1 MLRISFWQ
9 PLSDRTRVVALC
21 ASVLLIAISARAS
34 AQRLDGF
41 NVVAA
46 PGHPFG
52 SATAHQA
59 LDAARQLGAKTVAI
73 IPFLWQPNP
82 SSAEVVRGT
91 DMVDEELRTAIREV
105 RALGFSVIVKPHVW
119 VPGSWAGAIEPRSEA
134 DWRAWFERYGDEI
147 DHIARIAAAEGADV
161 FAIGTELTR
170 TSKRPEWIALI
181 AAIRS
186 VFPRT
191 LTYVAHNPEE
201 ADSVRFWNLLD
212 AIGVSLYPPLGVD
225 EDRAGRLAIM
235 RAAANRLDRLAK
247 DFGKP
252 VLVAEIGVRSAVG
265 AAARPWE
272 SAEERV
278 ATPDQALQ
286 ADVLADWMVVL
297 DRPAISGVLV
307 WRWLTDPA
315 AGGPADT
322 DFTVQGKPAER
333 VLACAWTIGCAKP

>member
-1 MLRISFWQ
+1 MPRISFRR
-9 PLSDRTRVVALC
+9 PLFDRARVIALC
-21 ASVLLIAISARAS
+21 ASVLLIAISARAP

-41 NVVAA
+41 NVITA

-73 IPFLWQPNP
+73 IPFLWQPSP
-82 SSAEVVRGT
+82 SSAEVIRGT
-91 DMVDEELRTAIREV
+91 DMLDDELRTAIREA
-105 RALGFSVIVKPHVW
+105 RALGFSVVVKPHVW
-119 VPGSWAGAIEPRSEA
+119 VPGSWAGAIEPQSEG
-134 DWRAWFERYGDEI
+134 DWRSWFERYGDEI
-147 DHIARIAAAEGADV
+147 DRIARIAATEGADV
-161 FAIGTELTR
+161 FVVGTELTR
-170 TSKRPEWIALI
+170 TSRRPEWIGLI

-201 ADSVRFWNLLD
+201 ADAVRFWNLLD
-212 AIGVSLYPPLGVD
+212 AIGVSLYPPLGPD
-225 EDRAGRLAIM
+225 EDRDGRLATM
-235 RAAANRLDRLAK
+235 RAVADRLDRLAK

-252 VLVAEIGVRSAVG
+252 VLVAEIGVRSAAG

-272 SAEERV
+272 SAEERA
-278 ATPDQALQ
+278 ATPDPVLQ
-286 ADVLADWMVVL
+286 ADVLADWIAVL
-297 DRPAISGVLV
+297 DRPAIRGVLV
-307 WRWLTDPA
+307 WRWFTDPA

-333 VLACAWTIGCAKP
+333 VLSCAWTIGCVKP

>member
-1 MLRISFWQ
+1 MPRIAFWK
-9 PLSDRTRVVALC
+9 PLPARARVVALC
-21 ASVLLIAISARAS
+21 AFALLIAISARAP

-41 NVVAA
+41 NVITA

-59 LDAARQLGAKTVAI
+59 LEAARQLGAKTVAI
-73 IPFLWQPNP
+73 IPFLWQPTP
-82 SSAEVVRGT
+82 SSAEIVRGT
-91 DMVDEELRTAIREV
+91 DMLDEELRTAIREA
-105 RALGFSVIVKPHVW
+105 RGLGFTVVVKPHVW

-134 DWRAWFERYGDEI
+134 DWSTWFERYGEEI

-170 TSKRPEWIALI
+170 TSKRPEWIGLI
-181 AAIRS
+181 AAVRS

-201 ADSVRFWNLLD
+201 ADAVPFWGLLD

-225 EDRAGRLAIM
+225 EDRDGRLATM
-235 RAAANRLDRLAK
+235 RAVADRIDRLAR
-247 DFGKP
+247 DFDKP
-252 VLVAEIGVRSAVG
+252 VLIAEIGVRSAAG

-278 ATPDQALQ
+278 AAPDPLLQ
-286 ADVLADWMVVL
+286 ADVLADWIAVL
-297 DRPAISGVLV
+297 NRPAIRGVLV
-307 WRWLTDPA
+307 WRWFTDPA
-315 AGGPADT
+315 AGGPNDT

-333 VLACAWTIGCAKP
+333 VLACAWTIGCVKP